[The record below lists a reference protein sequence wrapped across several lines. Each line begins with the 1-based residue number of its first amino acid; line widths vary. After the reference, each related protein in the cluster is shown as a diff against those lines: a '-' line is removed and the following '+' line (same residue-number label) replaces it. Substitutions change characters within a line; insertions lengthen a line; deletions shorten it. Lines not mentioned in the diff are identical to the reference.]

1 MKTFHSEGVMTERTI
16 EVIVKVATE
25 VFTWLISILRDKS
38 KEKGEKR

>member
-1 MKTFHSEGVMTERTI
+1 MRDRTI

-25 VFTWLISILRDKS
+25 VFTWLISILKDKS

>member
-1 MKTFHSEGVMTERTI
+1 MTERTI

-38 KEKGEKR
+38 KREKGEKK